1 MIYHFKIKKIKGTR
15 IKVDKRLEDM
25 KKIEQD
31 LKKAYAIKLGGL
43 SSPEECK
50 SRYKVAIIVPYR
62 NRETN
67 LKIFLRHMHPFLI
80 KQQLDYGIYLIEP
93 IQNITFNRGLLMNIG
108 FLESLR
114 LSSNKWD
121 CFIFHDVDLIPED
134 ERNIY
139 SCPQLPRHMSSAVST
154 FNYK

>member
-1 MIYHFKIKKIKGTR
+1 MVFTNKKKGTR
-15 IKVDKRLEDM
+15 INVDKTTTN
-25 KKIEQD
+25 D
-31 LKKAYAIKLGGL
+31 LKRIEEQLKSYPIKLGGL
-43 SSPEECK
+43 SSPAECK

-93 IQNITFNRGLLMNIG
+93 LQNITFNRGLLMNIG
-108 FLESLR
+108 YLESLR
-114 LSSNKWD
+114 LSSQKWD

-139 SCPQLPRHMSSAVST
+139 SCPELPRHMSSAVST

>member
-1 MIYHFKIKKIKGTR
+1 MFLFGYTQ
-15 IKVDKRLEDM
+15 
-25 KKIEQD
+25 IEQD

-67 LKIFLRHMHPFLI
+67 LKIFLRHMHPFLM

-121 CFIFHDVDLIPED
+121 CFIFQYFIFSV
-134 ERNIY
+134 
-139 SCPQLPRHMSSAVST
+139 
-154 FNYK
+154 

>member
-1 MIYHFKIKKIKGTR
+1 MKGTR
-15 IKVDKRLEDM
+15 IKVDKTISDL

-31 LKKAYAIKLGGL
+31 LKKNSAIKLGGL
-43 SSPEECK
+43 SSPLECK

-108 FLESLR
+108 FIESLR

-139 SCPQLPRHMSSAVST
+139 SCPDLPRHMSSAVST